1 MAFFSIKH
9 EEKKIKA
16 LLVTT
21 ILANEILEIVFA
33 EHLDIVSKAI
43 IQTVDKNP
51 ELFKDALEEV
61 KKKHDTTIQ
70 QEDNSV
76 NGVSRLQGSD

>member
-16 LLVTT
+16 LLVTAALT
-21 ILANEILEIVFA
+21 NEILEIVFA
-33 EHLDIVSKAI
+33 EHPKIVMKAI

-51 ELFKDALEEV
+51 ELFKKGKDE
-61 KKKHDTTIQ
+61 K
-70 QEDNSV
+70 
-76 NGVSRLQGSD
+76 

>member
-51 ELFKDALEEV
+51 ELFKDALEKVQKGKDEN
-61 KKKHDTTIQ
+61 D
-70 QEDNSV
+70 
-76 NGVSRLQGSD
+76 

>member
-61 KKKHDTTIQ
+61 KKKHDATIQ

-76 NGVSRLQGSD
+76 NGVSRLQRID